1 MLKQLCRTNITIT
14 YHFKTMTLISTK
26 DLGSSTLPQRK
37 QTNLNT
43 MLTYPAAQWLPTIVA
58 IVTESNNKWECFL
71 NHVGTILYKLG
82 GLNPTLI
89 ETEMCVIRTKKK
101 TQKTTTLLKR
111 FQNKCVKVLRLPL
124 DDMVSFDSDFLLYFL
139 LKRSLDVQSLRSFV
153 KTLAIPKSTMSNT
166 VATFVI
172 HLRRIKLQHFDFPN
186 EFLFLEGSWM

>member
-71 NHVGTILYKLG
+71 NHVGKILYKLG

-89 ETEMCVIRTKKK
+89 ETETCVIRTKKNPENYL
-101 TQKTTTLLKR
+101 TT
-111 FQNKCVKVLRLPL
+111 
-124 DDMVSFDSDFLLYFL
+124 
-139 LKRSLDVQSLRSFV
+139 
-153 KTLAIPKSTMSNT
+153 
-166 VATFVI
+166 
-172 HLRRIKLQHFDFPN
+172 
-186 EFLFLEGSWM
+186 